1 MNTKDLER
9 KHSNT
14 GILDS
19 YQLIDPNTDQIE
31 SREHLH
37 LKCDSS
43 VKVLKE
49 APEAMDIEVNDL
61 EMKGYERL
69 IYKTK
74 ENVWEESEKIF
85 SYCCTD
91 SISLSA

>member
-1 MNTKDLER
+1 M
-9 KHSNT
+9 S
-14 GILDS
+14 
-19 YQLIDPNTDQIE
+19 PNTDQIE

-49 APEAMDIEVNDL
+49 APEAIDIEVNDL

-74 ENVWEESEKIF
+74 ENVWEETRENLLLLLYRFYIF
-85 SYCCTD
+85 KCSAGERPPCTNIKYKT
-91 SISLSA
+91 SWG